1 MKKFFLF
8 LFLALISID
17 VARSKISSLSL
28 AGTNEQ
34 VVVARNAEGTAP
46 VDEVM
51 MVTPTPHESSV
62 GGPPPSETPYDD
74 KAMFKKTDPSDNP
87 YNGAD
92 KKPSSD

>member
-8 LFLALISID
+8 LFLALISVD
-17 VARSKISSLSL
+17 AARSKISNL
-28 AGTNEQ
+28 ALAVPRDRVTL
-34 VVVARNAEGTAP
+34 AANAEGTAP
-46 VDEVM
+46 VDEVL
-51 MVTPTPHESSV
+51 VTPTPHESTV

-74 KAMFKKTDPSDNP
+74 KAEFKKTDPSDCP